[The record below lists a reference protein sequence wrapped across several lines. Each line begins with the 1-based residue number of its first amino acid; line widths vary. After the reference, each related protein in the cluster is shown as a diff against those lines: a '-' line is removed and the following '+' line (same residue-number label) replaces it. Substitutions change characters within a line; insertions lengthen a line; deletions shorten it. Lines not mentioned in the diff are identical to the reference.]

1 MSERK
6 KIIFVDDQISNLM
19 IGRNVLSTAY
29 DVFTVPSADKLF
41 KLLEK
46 VEPDLIL
53 LDVEMP
59 DMNGYE
65 TIKKLKSETDTAR
78 IPVVFLTAR
87 NDTGS
92 ELEGLSLG
100 AIDYISKPFSP
111 PLLLKRIEVHMLVEE
126 QKRQLEYQKKEL
138 QNLNDNLEEMVEE
151 KTKTIVELQNAVLET
166 VAELVECRD
175 DITGGH
181 IERTQSYLKIL
192 LEGLRERNIY
202 SDETK
207 DWDIDLLIQS
217 AQLHDVGK
225 ISISDNILCKP
236 GKLTPEEFEEMK
248 NHTLFGGKVI
258 ERIQE
263 RTTSQAFLN
272 YTKTMAISHH
282 EKWDGTG
289 YPHGLRGS
297 DIPLEGRLMA
307 IVDVYDALVSER
319 PYKKPFSH
327 EEAVRI
333 IKEGSGTQFEP
344 TLVDLFLDEEEK
356 FRKTAESKNMALT
369 GTGVA
374 G

>member
-1 MSERK
+1 MSARK

-19 IGRNVLSTAY
+19 IGRNVLATVY
-29 DVFTVPSADKLF
+29 DVFTVPSAEKLF

-65 TIKKLKSETDTAR
+65 TIKELKSDHATEH

-126 QKRQLEYQKKEL
+126 QKKQLENQKREL
-138 QNLNDNLEEMVEE
+138 QNYNDNLEEMVEE
-151 KTKTIVELQNAVLET
+151 KTKTILELQNAVLET

-181 IERTQSYLKIL
+181 IERTQNYLKIL
-192 LEGLRERNIY
+192 LEGLKKRDIY
-202 SDETK
+202 AEETK

-263 RTTSQAFLN
+263 RTTSQTFLD
-272 YTKTMAISHH
+272 YTRTMAITHH

-289 YPHGLRGS
+289 YPHGLKGKG
-297 DIPLEGRLMA
+297 IPLEGRLMA

-344 TLVDLFLDEEEK
+344 TLVDLFLAEEENFK
-356 FRKTAESKNMALT
+356 IAAASGGSRS
-369 GTGVA
+369 
-374 G
+374 